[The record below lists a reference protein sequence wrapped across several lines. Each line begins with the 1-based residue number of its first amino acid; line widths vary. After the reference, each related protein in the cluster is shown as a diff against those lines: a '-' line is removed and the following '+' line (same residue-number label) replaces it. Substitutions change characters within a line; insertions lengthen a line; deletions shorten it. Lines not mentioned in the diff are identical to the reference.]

1 VSAILKA
8 MHAVMSEVG
17 AIEKGRTNTGQNYKF
32 RGVDDVLKVL
42 QPLFIKHK
50 ILCTQEVLES
60 SYATLQ
66 SAKGGTLIYARMR
79 VKHTYRSVED
89 ESCIECVT
97 AGEAMDSGDKASN
110 KAMATA
116 LKYAHFYSFTIPTE
130 EPIDSENESP
140 ELAPEVVPETRSRRE
155 VMATAKPAQRTAAS
169 RPTVPPPTP
178 GARNLPTVFPNYG
191 RSKGAPIAGASS
203 QDLTFYR
210 AGAMTT
216 LSDASKARFHERE
229 RALLEAIDLETSKQS
244 DGPPPHDDNDGPPF

>member
-1 VSAILKA
+1 MSAILKA

-140 ELAPEVVPETRSRRE
+140 ELAPP
-155 VMATAKPAQRTAAS
+155 KPAQRTAAS

-178 GARNLPTVFPNYG
+178 GTRTLPVNFPNYG
-191 RSKGAPIAGASS
+191 SQKGKPIAGAKES
-203 QDLTFYR
+203 DLNFYR
-210 AGAMTT
+210 GGAQRTLQDAG
-216 LSDASKARFHERE
+216 KARFHEQE
-229 RALLEAIDLETSKQS
+229 RGLIEAIDLELSRQS
-244 DGPPPHDDNDGPPF
+244 AQGGPPPHEDGDVPF

>member
-1 VSAILKA
+1 MSAILKA

-89 ESCIECVT
+89 ESCVECVT

-110 KAMATA
+110 KAMATS

-140 ELAPEVVPETRSRRE
+140 ELAPP
-155 VMATAKPAQRTAAS
+155 KPAQRTAAS
-169 RPTVPPPTP
+169 RPTVPQP
-178 GARNLPTVFPNYG
+178 GTRNLPNVFPNYG
-191 RSKGAPIAGASS
+191 RSKGAPIAGASKG
-203 QDLTFYR
+203 DLDFYR
-210 AGAMTT
+210 NGAMRT
-216 LSDASKARFHERE
+216 LNDANKARFHEGE
-229 RALLEAIDLETSKQS
+229 RALIEAIDLEASKQS
-244 DGPPPHDDNDGPPF
+244 DGPPPHDDNDDPSRPF